1 VGAFSTNH
9 FVTVSVVVKVSL
21 SVTRVG
27 SVALSFY
34 IPLVNVTDLMGTTGT
49 YNLEEPWGKILAFGE
64 VQGLPL
70 NGPFRVQLGT
80 AAMVMFR
87 TLKHSLTHI
96 HGEFGDR
103 SPNGET
109 EGIEGRLHDGQHT
122 FAPARSIMTNLNHI
136 G

>member
-49 YNLEEPWGKILAFGE
+49 YNFEEPWGKILAF
-64 VQGLPL
+64 
-70 NGPFRVQLGT
+70 RVQLGT
-80 AAMVMFR
+80 AAIVMFR
-87 TLKHSLTHI
+87 TLKPSLTHI